1 MATTVMEYL
10 MVKGRYQEAIA
21 VGYAILDN
29 YPRDGYTMV
38 KMGTAAAELMKRDF
52 IQKYQDGITWPPS
65 EAAMF
70 QHWQELNEIAVSKA
84 RKPGGEESEEGRI
97 GKECVSKMRDR
108 WGTVNKKK
116 E

>member
-1 MATTVMEYL
+1 MEYL

-52 IQKYQDGITWPPS
+52 IQKYPDGINWPPS

-70 QHWQELNEIAVSKA
+70 QHWQELNEIAFSKA
-84 RKPGGEESEEGRI
+84 SKLGRSEEHTSELQSLMRI
-97 GKECVSKMRDR
+97 SYAVFCL
-108 WGTVNKKK
+108 KKK
-116 E
+116 TKTP